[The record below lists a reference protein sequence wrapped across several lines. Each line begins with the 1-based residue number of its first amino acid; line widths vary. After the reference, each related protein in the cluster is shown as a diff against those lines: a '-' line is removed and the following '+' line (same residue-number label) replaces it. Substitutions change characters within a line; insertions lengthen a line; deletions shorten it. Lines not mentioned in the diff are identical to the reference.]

1 MLSTVVDGGVLRT
14 ASNSSECVGDGSI
27 MGARLAGASR
37 IIVVDTDLKK
47 LERAKEFGAT
57 HTVDALEVDTVC
69 GIKSLTGK
77 TAQTS

>member
-1 MLSTVVDGGVLRT
+1 
-14 ASNSSECVGDGSI
+14 